1 MGERV
6 QHAPAP
12 DMRTKADHQEYLFAR
27 PGAERPQ
34 RPAVRPFPVFQVGL
48 RIAEDPRR
56 AGRARGRKNRPAAI
70 VPDCVVMG
78 GVGAPGRM
86 GRHVGDHLLLV
97 DRAPFRQVVDRPD
110 IVRRHAG
117 GVEPAAVEGAVLVE
131 KRRQLLQLGVLE
143 RPDFVA
149 RRGLQARRPVFRRAR
164 CGKIPAIMFEDCHIG
179 AAGGG
184 SAVVGHGLRGL
195 LETGRKYA

>member
-1 MGERV
+1 MGQRV

-12 DMRTKADHQEYLFAR
+12 DMRAEADDQEHLLAR
-27 PGAERPQ
+27 PGAKRPQ
-34 RPAVRPFPVFQVGL
+34 RPAVGPFPVFQVGL

-56 AGRARGRKNRPAAI
+56 AGRTRGRKDRPAAV
-70 VPDCVVMG
+70 VPDRVVVG
-78 GVGAPGRM
+78 GVGAPGRI

-110 IVRRHAG
+110 IVRGHAG
-117 GVEPAAVEGAVLVE
+117 LVEPAAVEGAVLVE
-131 KRRQLLQLGVLE
+131 KRRQLLQLGVLD

-149 RRGLQARRPVFRRAR
+149 RRRLQARRPIVRRAR
-164 CGKIPAIMFEDCHIG
+164 CGEIPAILFENRHIG

-184 SAVVGHGLRGL
+184 GAVFGHGSGGF
-195 LETGRKYA
+195 LETGRR